1 MKDKCIFVSNYVE
14 GKEFER
20 IYTKTIKPG
29 IQVQKFNR
37 LIVEGLEQNDVNVV
51 CFSAIP
57 ASKTV
62 LDKTLIK
69 LKNTASF
76 RYSLCINIP
85 IIKDIYIL
93 IATFFKLLFQSFD
106 YCVLD
111 PLSPAN
117 TLAATWVCKLKH
129 KECMAVI
136 TDLPEFMTSNK
147 LYRKITNMVISNSSS
162 YTFLSSKMNERLNK
176 KNKPYVIVEGFSD
189 DFDHH
194 EYEHNHEIIYAGNL
208 SIDNGVMNLVHA
220 FKKSA
225 LHESCILRLFGS
237 GSAVKEINALNDE
250 HICYEG
256 VKPNIEVM
264 YALRRAMLL
273 VNPRPTN
280 EEFTF
285 YSFPSKTI
293 EYLGTGTP
301 FASTELYAIDKEYF
315 NYIDSL
321 KDGNEA
327 EILNYLNHFND
338 VSYTERL
345 NKAKKGKEFVTT
357 NKSKKYQSAKML
369 ALLHK
374 KNNIKTEV

>member
-1 MKDKCIFVSNYVE
+1 MRDKCIFVSNYVE
-14 GKEFER
+14 GKEFDR
-20 IYTKTIKPG
+20 IYQKKIKPG
-29 IQVQKFNR
+29 IQVQKFDR

-51 CFSAIP
+51 CYTAIP

-69 LKNTASF
+69 LQNTASF

-85 IIKDIYIL
+85 IVKDIYIL

-117 TLAATWVCKLKH
+117 TLAATWVCKLKY

-147 LYRKITNMVISNSSS
+147 LYQKITNMVISNSTC
-162 YTFLSSKMNERLNK
+162 YTFLSLKMNDRLNK

-189 DFDHH
+189 DKDNN

-208 SIDNGVMNLVHA
+208 SVDNGVLNLVHA
-220 FKKSA
+220 FKKSN
-225 LHESCILRLFGS
+225 LHDSCTLRLFGS
-237 GSAVKEINALNDE
+237 GSAVDKINALNDE
-250 HICYEG
+250 HIIYEG

-273 VNPRPTN
+273 VNPRPTG

-301 FASTELYAIDKEYF
+301 FASTELYAIGKEYF

-321 KDGNEA
+321 KEGNED

-338 VSYTERL
+338 ISYEERL
-345 NKAKKGKEFVTT
+345 SKAKKGKEFVTKE
-357 NKSKKYQSAKML
+357 KSKKYQSAKML
-369 ALLHK
+369 ELLHK
-374 KNNIKTEV
+374 KNNIG

>member
-1 MKDKCIFVSNYVE
+1 MRDKCIFVSNYVE
-14 GKEFER
+14 GKEFDR
-20 IYTKTIKPG
+20 VYQMKVKPG
-29 IQVQKFNR
+29 IQVQKFDR

-51 CFSAIP
+51 CYTAIP
-57 ASKTV
+57 ASKAV
-62 LDKTLIK
+62 LDKTLNK
-69 LKNTASF
+69 LQNTASF

-85 IIKDIYIL
+85 IVKDIYIL

-117 TLAATWVCKLKH
+117 TLAATWVCKIKH

-147 LYRKITNMVISNSSS
+147 LYQKITNMVISNSTC
-162 YTFLSSKMNERLNK
+162 YTFLSLKMNDRLNK

-189 DFDHH
+189 DKDSN

-208 SIDNGVMNLVHA
+208 SVDNGVLNLVHA
-220 FKKSA
+220 FKKSN
-225 LHESCILRLFGS
+225 LHDSCTLRLFGS
-237 GSAVKEINALNDE
+237 GSAVDKINALNDE
-250 HICYEG
+250 HIIYEG

-273 VNPRPTN
+273 VNPRPTG

-315 NYIDSL
+315 NYIESL
-321 KDGNEA
+321 GSGTEDE
-327 EILNYLNHFND
+327 LLSFFNHFNGVD
-338 VSYTERL
+338 YNSRL
-345 NKAKKGKEFVTT
+345 DKARCGKEFIAL
-357 NKSKKYQSAKML
+357 NKNKKAQTRKML
-369 ALLHK
+369 TVLDRVNK
-374 KNNIKTEV
+374 